1 MGRKSISGGVTA
13 LGTSRIR
20 FDFVFERVR
29 YRPSLS
35 IVPTE
40 ANLRRA
46 RARLQA
52 IKERV
57 AQRTFSFAGEFPDY
71 RFLSKTPRGG
81 PPRTCNNVFDAF
93 LAHCEARHDKHDMAA
108 ITVACYRR
116 VIENFWRPRIGTARF
131 LDVRYFDTRC
141 AG

>member
-57 AQRTFSFAGEFPDY
+57 AQRTFSFAEEFPDY